1 MEAMMSQ
8 EFLLSVEEFGLGLLL
23 IGEMAMLRAWLETHG
38 IEWKEN
44 VVRERFSA
52 AAHSLVARNLARLGR
67 AGSLILDESLGQTLQ
82 DAAHPDY
89 SLSFARVME
98 GKEERWVFHVKEDR
112 IVLQHVHRGAGYR
125 LERMSFSLEVLHAKA
140 AAFFRISPSFAV
152 HECGELPLE
161 EFERLSEA
169 TDLPA
174 SLRRELLEDREAEV
188 FRGSL
193 ARIDYTEHGPV
204 SDYGCL
210 VLGGPQ
216 RTWLFRLLPVE
227 RRIRICPSSPE
238 GLREELL
245 LLMERRYR

>member
-1 MEAMMSQ
+1 
-8 EFLLSVEEFGLGLLL
+8 
-23 IGEMAMLRAWLETHG
+23 
-38 IEWKEN
+38 
-44 VVRERFSA
+44 
-52 AAHSLVARNLARLGR
+52 
-67 AGSLILDESLGQTLQ
+67 
-82 DAAHPDY
+82 
-89 SLSFARVME
+89 
-98 GKEERWVFHVKEDR
+98 
-112 IVLQHVHRGAGYR
+112 
-125 LERMSFSLEVLHAKA
+125 MSFSLEVLHAKA

-204 SDYGCL
+204 SDLRLSGAGRSPAHL
-210 VLGGPQ
+210 AVSPATGRKTDSHLPQ
-216 RTWLFRLLPVE
+216 L
-227 RRIRICPSSPE
+227 PE